1 MTGESGPP
9 KEPQAQSPGTDGAA
23 APVAGPLWLRPL
35 VDYGPLAAF
44 LGAYLAADLMAAT
57 AAILVATAAVLLLSL
72 LVVRRVPRLPLVT
85 AALVGVFGG
94 LTLWLNDPQ
103 FIKMKPTIVEA
114 LFAAILLGGLALG
127 KPLLRPVLG
136 LALPWDLTERGW
148 RVLTLRWGLFFASLA
163 AANEAVWR
171 TQSTDIWVSFKVFG
185 ILGLTLAFAVAQ
197 TPLLYRHRRPA
208 ESE

>member
-1 MTGESGPP
+1 MTDPASRDSGAD
-9 KEPQAQSPGTDGAA
+9 QAAGAA
-23 APVAGPLWLRPL
+23 EARPAPAWLRPT
-35 VDYGPLAAF
+35 VDYGPLIAF

-57 AAILVATAAVLLLSL
+57 AAILVATAAALLLSL
-72 LVVRRVPRLPLVT
+72 AVVRRVPTLPLVT

-94 LTLWLNDPQ
+94 LTLWLDDPQ

-136 LALPWDLTERGW
+136 LAMPWGLTERGW
-148 RVLTLRWGLFFASLA
+148 RILTLRWGLFFAALA
-163 AANEAVWR
+163 VANEAVWR

-197 TPLLYRHRRPA
+197 TPLLYRHRQPEEA
-208 ESE
+208 G